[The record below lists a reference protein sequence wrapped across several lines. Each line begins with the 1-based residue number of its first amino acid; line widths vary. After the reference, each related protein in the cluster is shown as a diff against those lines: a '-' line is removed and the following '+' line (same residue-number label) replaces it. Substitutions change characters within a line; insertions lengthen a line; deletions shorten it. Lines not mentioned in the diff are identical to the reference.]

1 MMFMGIVVHPSVPV
15 GISASWKLVLA
26 QGPGIRY
33 AIPMPNSA
41 FLHVELPTSG
51 TWFYATLAVA
61 VAVFYQFSR
70 IFALRNVDLIGLF
83 FFTPGFL
90 ILEDAQRKGLNP
102 FFGYAWLLG
111 VSAYWFLRCLL
122 DATAVK
128 KPRIAPNLS
137 TPGLFFLGFTLL
149 LGLSIATATTDART
163 QATIGQRS
171 TALDSVEAG
180 ATAVAQQA
188 NPVVTDD
195 SVRRGVERGI
205 AIACQVAVATL
216 LVLIG
221 RYHFQQWATG
231 ACAATLYLLLPFTAE
246 HFGQSH
252 HVWPTAFTLAA
263 IMAYRKPGLAGAFL
277 GFAAGT
283 SFFPL
288 LLLPAWLQFYKGRGL
303 GHFLSRFGIVSG
315 ISLLGTVLSFALTNP
330 QTNNLWYALN
340 QVAWQ
345 PWNATTGESI
355 WIGAQWAYRLPVFIA
370 MFCFVLG
377 TFLWPASRDLGQL
390 LASCS
395 AILISIQFWLADGGG
410 RYVLWYSP
418 LLILMALRPTTVE
431 LQPPSNP
438 EGAFFGWLRRKKSV
452 PLPTPPTL
460 AI

>member
-1 MMFMGIVVHPSVPV
+1 
-15 GISASWKLVLA
+15 
-26 QGPGIRY
+26 
-33 AIPMPNSA
+33 MPNSA
-41 FLHVELPTSG
+41 FLQVELPASG
-51 TWFYATLAVA
+51 TWFYATLVLA

-70 IFALRNVDLIGLF
+70 VFALRNVDLLGLF
-83 FFTPGFL
+83 FYAPGFL

-102 FFGYAWLLG
+102 FFGYCWLLG

-137 TPGLFFLGFTLL
+137 TPALFFLGISLL
-149 LGLSIATATTDART
+149 LGLGIATASTDARI

-171 TALDSVEAG
+171 AALNTVEAG

-188 NPVVTDD
+188 NPVGADD
-195 SVRRGVERGI
+195 SVRRGVERAI
-205 AIACQVAVATL
+205 AISCQVAVAVL

-231 ACAATLYLLLPFTAE
+231 ACAATLYLLLPYTAE

-263 IMAYRKPGLAGAFL
+263 IMAYRKPALAGSFL

-288 LLLPAWLQFYKGRGL
+288 LLLPAWVQFYKGRGL
-303 GHFLSRFGIVSG
+303 APFLSRFGIVAG

-330 QTNNLWYALN
+330 QSGNLWHALN

-345 PWNATTGESI
+345 PWNAAASESI
-355 WIGAQWAYRLPVFIA
+355 WTGSQWAYRLPVFIA
-370 MFCFVLG
+370 MFGFVLG
-377 TFLWPASRDLGQL
+377 AFFWPASRDLGQL
-390 LASCS
+390 LAASS

-418 LLILMALRPTTVE
+418 LLILMALRPTTVD
-431 LQPPSNP
+431 LQPPSDS
-438 EGAFFGWLRRKKSV
+438 EWAFFGWLRKKKSAAV
-452 PLPTPPTL
+452 PPSPPTL
-460 AI
+460 AM